1 MQLHNLKRTAS
12 HKTKKRVGRGGKRGK
27 TSGRGTKGQKARAG
41 HRIRPEARDIIK
53 KIPKRRGYGKHR
65 AQSTNPDRV
74 RPLVVNLSLIDK
86 HFESGETVSPETLL
100 AKRLVRK
107 RSGKIPPIKIL
118 GGGVST
124 KKFTFEGVA
133 TSNRAGKKLGL

>member
-1 MQLHNLKRTAS
+1 MQLHNLTSVNRS
-12 HKTKKRVGRGGKRGK
+12 KKRVGRGGKRGK

-65 AQSTNPDRV
+65 ADSVNASGV

-100 AKRLVRK
+100 AKRLIRK
-107 RSGKIPPIKIL
+107 RRGKLPKVKIL
-118 GGGVST
+118 GADGSS
-124 KKFTFEGVA
+124 KKFTFKDVTMSGK
-133 TSNRAGKKLGL
+133 AGERLGI